1 LSVGISAVKSVFYG
15 ASGIIPISQGE
26 IQMTFR
32 RKISVVAALAIATT
46 AAVSTQA
53 NAAAVGGGGASFMAN
68 MMDICASGFN
78 KNELANPGKV
88 DTITYASVGSSA
100 GKTGFANGT
109 YKFGGSESAYSS
121 GTAPANL
128 VYVPLIGGAIAIG
141 YRVDGMSPANAQV
154 RLTSETVAK
163 IFAGQIKKW
172 NDPAILASNKAT
184 TVKKKLSATKLG
196 VTVTAKKVASNVTF
210 SVKMTAAARTKYKNA
225 KVTISAATL
234 GGATKSILSARYTKP
249 VSKTT
254 SYVANTTYQVNVGKN
269 PIGVLAVATVRDGV
283 TITMPDLAIRVVH
296 RSDGSGTTNNFINFL
311 NKSFPSIWN
320 KPTSDTYSTG
330 FPGTLP
336 SDGSF
341 QSAKGNEGLAG
352 YVSKNNGA
360 ITYAEL
366 SFLEELGVAAAAIQN
381 PAKLYVSP
389 SPITSAS
396 WLEGAGVSAE
406 GLVTQD
412 YAYTATDAYPINAV
426 SYGLVSSAA
435 SADMAISKR
444 FFDYFLNKCAPKS
457 APAAGYTPLV
467 GKILEKA
474 AAQLAKVNGGA

>member
-1 LSVGISAVKSVFYG
+1 
-15 ASGIIPISQGE
+15 
-26 IQMTFR
+26 MTFR

>member
-1 LSVGISAVKSVFYG
+1 
-15 ASGIIPISQGE
+15 
-26 IQMTFR
+26 MTFR

-78 KNELANPGKV
+78 KNELVNPGKA

-109 YKFGGSESAYSS
+109 YKFGGSESAYTS
-121 GTAPANL
+121 GAPANL
-128 VYVPLIGGAIAIG
+128 VYVPLIGGSIAIG
-141 YRVDGMSPANAQV
+141 YKVDGMSPANAQV

-172 NDPAILASNKAT
+172 NDPAIVASNKAS
-184 TVKKKLSATKLG
+184 TVKKKLSASKLG
-196 VTVTAKKVASNVTF
+196 VTVTAKKVAANVTF
-210 SVKMTAAARTKYKNA
+210 TVNMTAAAKAKYKNA

-234 GGATKSILSARYTKP
+234 GGATKSIINSRYTKP
-249 VSKTT
+249 MTKTT
-254 SYVANTTYQVNVGKN
+254 AYVANTTYQVNVGKN
-269 PIGVLAVATVRDGV
+269 PIGVLAVATVKDGV

-311 NKSFPSIWN
+311 NKSFPAIWN

-330 FPGTLP
+330 FPGTMP

-341 QSAKGNEGLAG
+341 QSAKGNEGLSS
-352 YVSKNNGA
+352 YVSQNNGA

-366 SFLEELGVAAAAIQN
+366 SFLEERGVAAAAIQN
-381 PAKLYVSP
+381 PSGTYVSP
-389 SPITSAS
+389 SPSTSAS
-396 WLEGAGVSAE
+396 WLEGAEVGAE
-406 GLVTQD
+406 GLVTQN
-412 YAYTATDAYPINAV
+412 YAYTASDAYPINAV
-426 SYGLVSSAA
+426 SYGLASSAA
-435 SADMAISKR
+435 SADMSISKR
-444 FFDYFLNKCAPKS
+444 FFSYFLNTCSPKS
-457 APAAGYTPLV
+457 APGAGYTPLV

-474 AAQLAKVNGGA
+474 VAQLAKVNGGA

>member
-1 LSVGISAVKSVFYG
+1 
-15 ASGIIPISQGE
+15 
-26 IQMTFR
+26 MTFR

-78 KNELANPGKV
+78 KNELVNPGKT

-109 YKFGGSESAYSS
+109 YKFGGSESAYTS
-121 GTAPANL
+121 GAPANL
-128 VYVPLIGGAIAIG
+128 VYVPLIGGSIAIG

-163 IFAGQIKKW
+163 IFAGQITKW
-172 NDPAILASNKAT
+172 NDPAIVASNKAS
-184 TVKKKLSATKLG
+184 TVKKKLSASKRG
-196 VTVTAKKVASNVTF
+196 VTVTAKQVAANVTF
-210 SVKMTAAARTKYKNA
+210 TVNMTAAAKTKYKNA

-234 GGATKSILSARYTKP
+234 GGATKSIINSKYTKP
-249 VSKTT
+249 MTKTT
-254 SYVANTTYQVNVGKN
+254 AYVANTTYQVNVGKN
-269 PIGVLAVATVRDGV
+269 PIGVLAVATVTDGV

-311 NKSFPSIWN
+311 NKSFPAIWN

-341 QSAKGNEGLAG
+341 QSAKGNEGLSS
-352 YVSKNNGA
+352 YVSQNNGA

-366 SFLEELGVAAAAIQN
+366 SFLEERGVAAAAIQN
-381 PAKLYVSP
+381 PSGTYVSP
-389 SPITSAS
+389 SPSTSAS
-396 WLEGAGVSAE
+396 WLEGAEVSAE
-406 GLVTQD
+406 GLVTQN
-412 YAYTATDAYPINAV
+412 YAYTASDAYPINAV
-426 SYGLVSSAA
+426 SYGLASSAA
-435 SADMAISKR
+435 SADMSISKR
-444 FFDYFLNKCAPKS
+444 FFSYFLNTCAPKS
-457 APAAGYTPLV
+457 APGAGYTPLV

-474 AAQLAKVNGGA
+474 VSQLAKVNGGA

>member
-1 LSVGISAVKSVFYG
+1 
-15 ASGIIPISQGE
+15 
-26 IQMTFR
+26 
-32 RKISVVAALAIATT
+32 
-46 AAVSTQA
+46 
-53 NAAAVGGGGASFMAN
+53 MAN

-163 IFAGQIKKW
+163 IFAGQIKMW

-283 TITMPDLAIRVVH
+283 TITMPATAIRVVH

-352 YVSKNNGA
+352 YVSKNDGA

-396 WLEGAGVSAE
+396 WLEGAEVSAE

-474 AAQLAKVNGGA
+474 SAQLAKVNGGA

>member
-1 LSVGISAVKSVFYG
+1 
-15 ASGIIPISQGE
+15 
-26 IQMTFR
+26 MTFR

-78 KNELANPGKV
+78 KNELVNPGKV

-109 YKFGGSESAYSS
+109 YKFGGSESAYTS
-121 GTAPANL
+121 GAPANL
-128 VYVPLIGGAIAIG
+128 VYVPLIGGSIAIG
-141 YRVDGMSPANAQV
+141 YKVNGMSPANAQV

-172 NDPAILASNKAT
+172 NDPAILASNKAS
-184 TVKKKLSATKLG
+184 TVKKKLSASKLG
-196 VTVTAKKVASNVTF
+196 VTVTAKKVAANVTF
-210 SVKMTAAARTKYKNA
+210 TVNMTAAAKTKYKNA

-234 GGATKSILSARYTKP
+234 GGATKSIINSRYTKP
-249 VSKTT
+249 MTKTT
-254 SYVANTTYQVNVGKN
+254 AYVANTTYQVNVGKN
-269 PIGVLAVATVRDGV
+269 PIGVLAVATVKDGV

-311 NKSFPSIWN
+311 NKSFPAIWN
-320 KPTSDTYSTG
+320 KTTSDTFSTG

-341 QSAKGNEGLAG
+341 QSAKGNEGLSS
-352 YVSKNNGA
+352 YVSQNNGA

-366 SFLEELGVAAAAIQN
+366 SFLEERGVAAAAIQN
-381 PAKLYVSP
+381 PSGTYVSP
-389 SPITSAS
+389 SPSTSAS
-396 WLEGAGVSAE
+396 WLEGAEVSAE
-406 GLVTQD
+406 GLVTQN

-426 SYGLVSSAA
+426 SYGLANSAA
-435 SADMAISKR
+435 SADMSISKR
-444 FFDYFLNKCAPKS
+444 FFSYFLNTCAPKS
-457 APAAGYTPLV
+457 APGAGYTPLV

-474 AAQLAKVNGGA
+474 VSQLAKVNGGA